1 MFAFVKRGGCVTV
14 LAQKHF
20 RLSGARKAS
29 FWRLHSQRKV
39 LKILMPYRTF
49 RVVKIIMVV
58 SFAICTLVFL
68 LLPGDSQG
76 GKTKKGP
83 LVTEKVGSQS
93 RFSLA
98 RKNIWWVSQF

>member
-1 MFAFVKRGGCVTV
+1 M
-14 LAQKHF
+14 
-20 RLSGARKAS
+20 
-29 FWRLHSQRKV
+29 
-39 LKILMPYRTF
+39 KILMPYRIF

-58 SFAICTLVFL
+58 SFAICTVVFL

-93 RFSLA
+93 RFSRA
-98 RKNIWWVSQF
+98 RKSIWLVSRF

>member
-1 MFAFVKRGGCVTV
+1 
-14 LAQKHF
+14 
-20 RLSGARKAS
+20 
-29 FWRLHSQRKV
+29 
-39 LKILMPYRTF
+39 MPYRTF

-83 LVTEKVGSQS
+83 LVTDKVGLSFAQGKHS
-93 RFSLA
+93 CYRLCT
-98 RKNIWWVSQF
+98 

>member
-1 MFAFVKRGGCVTV
+1 MTV
-14 LAQKHF
+14 LEQKHF

-29 FWRLHSQRKV
+29 FWRLRSQRKV

-49 RVVKIIMVV
+49 RVVKIIMLVT
-58 SFAICTLVFL
+58 FAICTLVFL

-98 RKNIWWVSQF
+98 RKNIIIWLVSRF